1 MHLLVRLLSNL
12 FVSLFSLL
20 TILHYLHVF
29 TALLAFGHAICIFQ
43 TNGVYTMVDTI
54 ANNPFG
60 VPAFIASC
68 NTAQEM
74 CIMLTEYFNVKKN
87 GPSGPSSPWEAV
99 IMKRKAQQGK
109 SFGVYV

>member
-29 TALLAFGHAICIFQ
+29 TALLAFVHAICIYS
-43 TNGVYTMVDTI
+43 TNGVFTMVETI

-74 CIMLTEYFNVKKN
+74 CIMLTTYFNVKKN
-87 GPSGPSSPWEAV
+87 GPSGPSSPWEAC
-99 IMKRKAQQGK
+99 IMKRKARQGK
-109 SFGVYV
+109 RFDVYA